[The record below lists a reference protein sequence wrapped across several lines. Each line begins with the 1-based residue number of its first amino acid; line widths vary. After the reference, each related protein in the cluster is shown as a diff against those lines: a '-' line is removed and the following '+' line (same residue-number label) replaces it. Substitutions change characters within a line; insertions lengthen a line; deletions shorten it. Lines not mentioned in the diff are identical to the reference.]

1 MLERPGCVRT
11 EVVFERAKEVLHK
24 LADRHLV
31 PGRLSLRTNG
41 ADTVEA
47 SSRTRSSIMP
57 MLMFTDRFTG
67 TVSKTSGACRSVP
80 CVARTS
86 RLSLITYISNQRGSV
101 PAQQP
106 CDEGYPPRRPRP
118 HHAAMSQT
126 AGKRLTYGAL
136 TGKRTESRLT
146 LDLTAASRTHND
158 SILERFLRLRLPF
171 LRWLRGTEEL
181 GHSCLESLHAFGPSR
196 YSSFIVPPSHP
207 WL

>member
-1 MLERPGCVRT
+1 MAKGIVVGMLERPGCVRT

-118 HHAAMSQT
+118 HHAGDEPDGRQT
-126 AGKRLTYGAL
+126 AHLWRPYWQKDGKQTDSRS
-136 TGKRTESRLT
+136 KRQ
-146 LDLTAASRTHND
+146 H
-158 SILERFLRLRLPF
+158 
-171 LRWLRGTEEL
+171 RGRITTQ
-181 GHSCLESLHAFGPSR
+181 SLSGF
-196 YSSFIVPPSHP
+196 
-207 WL
+207 